1 MHSLYAKFST
11 IRMVARKSNQGFL
24 DLKFYFT
31 TYFYLIN
38 ILIVSINFFL
48 NQNTSKSFQN
58 TKSNQEIT
66 SLLTLIYF
74 LQHDECLENLS

>member
-1 MHSLYAKFST
+1 MMHSLYAKFST

-24 DLKFYFT
+24 DLKFYFI

-38 ILIVSINFFL
+38 ILIVLINFSL
-48 NQNTSKSFQN
+48 NQNTFKSFQN
-58 TKSNQEIT
+58 TKSNHEIT

-74 LQHDECLENLS
+74 LQHS

>member
-24 DLKFYFT
+24 DLKFYFI

-38 ILIVSINFFL
+38 ILIVLINFSL
-48 NQNTSKSFQN
+48 NQNTFKSFQN
-58 TKSNQEIT
+58 TKSNHEIT

-74 LQHDECLENLS
+74 LQHS